1 MFRVICTLAV
11 VRIAT
16 AVVRYE
22 DNPRYMAHQHA
33 SDFTSVQ
40 GMLFVTKQ
48 TRNLPRAPKT
58 LCQAMMKMRYIGGNS
73 FEYIVYY
80 APLWA
85 PTTMKAFVTTL
96 TTSRTPTWTAVRQ
109 HNNAITYD
117 TSLDGTSCSY
127 KIMYADLRNGCFIL
141 VSFGPF
147 CVRARPVRPMT
158 KTMTHIPGSDA
169 QRLRSNMTVRC
180 ELQVHLAGFSR
191 QQAQ

>member
-1 MFRVICTLAV
+1 ME
-11 VRIAT
+11 
-16 AVVRYE
+16 Y
-22 DNPRYMAHQHA
+22 QHA

-48 TRNLPRAPKT
+48 TKRLTGAPKT
-58 LCQAMMKMRYIGGNS
+58 LCQAIMKMRYIGGNS
-73 FEYIVYY
+73 FQYIVYY
-80 APLWA
+80 APPWA
-85 PTTMKAFVTTL
+85 RTTMKAFVTTL
-96 TTSRTPTWTAVRQ
+96 TTSRTPTMTAVRT
-109 HNNAITYD
+109 HNNAITYE
-117 TSLDGTSCSY
+117 TSLDGTLCSY

-141 VSFGPF
+141 VSFGPY
-147 CVRARPVRPMT
+147 CGRARPVRPMT